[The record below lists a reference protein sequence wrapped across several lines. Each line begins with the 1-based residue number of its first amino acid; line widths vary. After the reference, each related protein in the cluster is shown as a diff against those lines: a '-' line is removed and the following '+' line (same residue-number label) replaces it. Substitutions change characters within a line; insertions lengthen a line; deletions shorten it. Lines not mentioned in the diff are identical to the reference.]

1 MPDLLLATQIVPSA
15 GNSRAMHLGLHGG
28 TILPHC
34 GPGVA
39 GLPRGTLPLI
49 TGPGACHY
57 PWHRLPYVLFSPWSA
72 GDPVAVITLK
82 LARPAAY
89 CDTPLFP
96 GRPRMA
102 GRLPR
107 RRLSPD
113 AVSRPP
119 GGFSNEA
126 TAGPAVSRRG
136 HCAPARH
143 SKSGCQNLVWP
154 SSGSPAVDHSLAR
167 PHCWHIGSRCE
178 WRGRQSEKRI
188 RPATREGN
196 KHGNRYSQVVQRRKG
211 LRIHR
216 PRRRKR

>member
-1 MPDLLLATQIVPSA
+1 MPDLLLAPQIVPSA

-89 CDTPLFP
+89 CDTVVP
-96 GRPRMA
+96 GQAPNGWTPA
-102 GRLPR
+102 KAETFTGRGE
-107 RRLSPD
+107 
-113 AVSRPP
+113 PP
-119 GGFSNEA
+119 S
-126 TAGPAVSRRG
+126 
-136 HCAPARH
+136 
-143 SKSGCQNLVWP
+143 
-154 SSGSPAVDHSLAR
+154 
-167 PHCWHIGSRCE
+167 
-178 WRGRQSEKRI
+178 WRFFK
-188 RPATREGN
+188 
-196 KHGNRYSQVVQRRKG
+196 
-211 LRIHR
+211 
-216 PRRRKR
+216 